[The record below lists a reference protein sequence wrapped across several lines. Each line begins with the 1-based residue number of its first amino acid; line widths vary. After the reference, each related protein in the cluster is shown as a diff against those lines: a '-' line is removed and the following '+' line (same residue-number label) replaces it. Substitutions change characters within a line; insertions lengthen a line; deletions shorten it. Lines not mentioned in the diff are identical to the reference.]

1 MSLSALILGLSG
13 LELTPDER
21 ALFSE
26 LRPWG
31 FILFKRNCDTKGQ
44 VRRLTD
50 ELRALTGRET
60 TPILIDQEGGRVAR
74 LRPPEWRLPPPAW
87 TFAEIYER
95 DVETAEEAAALN
107 SRLIAED
114 LREIGVNVSC
124 SPCIDLL
131 HDEGHGIIGDRAL
144 GREPHQIISLARAV
158 AQGLMDGGV
167 LPVIKHIPGH
177 GRAKA
182 DSHLELPVLDTPHEE
197 LSRSDFVPFRSL
209 NDMPMGM
216 TAHVVYNAIDDER
229 CATWSSRLI
238 HNVIRGEIGFDGLLM
253 SDDVG
258 MNALTG
264 GFNERT
270 YRSLVAGC
278 DVALHCSGDLAEM
291 QEVAKGSR
299 ALEGDAA
306 RRAEA
311 ALDRIAPPSDF
322 EPEQGAA
329 RLAHLMGGGTAIV

>member
-1 MSLSALILGLSG
+1 MTSALILGLAG

-21 ALFSE
+21 AFFTE
-26 LRPWG
+26 LQPWG
-31 FILFKRNCDTKGQ
+31 YILFKRNCTSKAQ
-44 VRRLTD
+44 VLRLTD
-50 ELRALTGRET
+50 QLRAVSGRADV
-60 TPILIDQEGGRVAR
+60 PILIDQEGGRVAR
-74 LRPPEWRLPPPAW
+74 LRPPVWRLPPPAW
-87 TFAEIYER
+87 SFAEIYER

-107 SRLIAED
+107 SRLIAAE
-114 LREIGVNVSC
+114 LAEIGVNVSC

-131 HDEGHGIIGDRAL
+131 NEQGHDIIGDRAL
-144 GREPHQIISLARAV
+144 GREPHQISTLARAV
-158 AQGLMDGGV
+158 AQGLLDGGV

-177 GRAKA
+177 GRARS
-182 DSHLELPVLDTPHEE
+182 DSHLELPVLDTEHEE

-209 NDMPMGM
+209 NDMPMAM
-216 TAHVVYNAIDDER
+216 TAHVVYSAIDDER

-264 GFNERT
+264 GFDERT
-270 YRSLVAGC
+270 YRALVAGC
-278 DVALHCSGDLAEM
+278 DVALHCSGDLTEM

-306 RRAEA
+306 RRAAA

-322 EPEQGAA
+322 DPEQGGA
-329 RLAHLMGGGTAIV
+329 RLAHLLSGGTAIV

>member
-1 MSLSALILGLSG
+1 MTSALILGLSG
-13 LELTPDER
+13 LTLTPEER
-21 ALFSE
+21 AFFAE
-26 LRPWG
+26 LQPWG
-31 FILFKRNCDTKGQ
+31 FILFKRNCESKAQ
-44 VRRLTD
+44 VLQLTD
-50 ELRALTGRET
+50 ALRSLTGRDD

-74 LRPPEWRLPPPAW
+74 LRPPVWRLPPPAW
-87 TFAEIYER
+87 TFAELYAR

-107 SRLIAED
+107 SRLIADE

-124 SPCIDLL
+124 SPCVDLL
-131 HDEGHGIIGDRAL
+131 HDDGHGIIGDRAL
-144 GREPHQIISLARAV
+144 GRDPHQIISLARAV
-158 AQGLMDGGV
+158 AEGLMDGGV

-182 DSHLELPVLDTPHEE
+182 DSHLELPVLDTAHEE

-209 NDMPMGM
+209 NDMPMAM
-216 TAHVVYNAIDDER
+216 TAHVVYAAIDDER

-238 HNVIRGEIGFDGLLM
+238 HTVIRGEIGFDGLLM

-264 GFNERT
+264 GFDERT
-270 YRSLVAGC
+270 YRALVAGC
-278 DVALHCSGDLAEM
+278 DVALHCSGDMGEM
-291 QEVAKGSR
+291 LEVAKGSR
-299 ALEGDAA
+299 ELEGDAA

-322 EPEQGAA
+322 DPEQGAA
-329 RLAHLMGGGTAIV
+329 RLAHLTSGGTAIA

>member
-1 MSLSALILGLSG
+1 MSLSSLILGLSG
-13 LELTPDER
+13 LALTTDER
-21 ALFSE
+21 ALFAE
-26 LRPWG
+26 LQPWG
-31 FILFKRNCDTKGQ
+31 YILFKRNCETKEQ
-44 VRRLTD
+44 ILRLTD
-50 ELRALTGRET
+50 ELRAISGRDNV
-60 TPILIDQEGGRVAR
+60 PILIDQEGGRVAR
-74 LRPPEWRLPPPAW
+74 LRPPVWRLPPPAW
-87 TFAEIYER
+87 NFADIYAR
-95 DVETAEEAAALN
+95 DVETAEEAASLN
-107 SRLIAED
+107 SRMIAAE

-124 SPCIDLL
+124 SPCVLLL
-131 HDEGHGIIGDRAL
+131 HEEGNGIIGDRTL
-144 GREPHQIISLARAV
+144 GRETNQIVQLARAV
-158 AQGLMDGGV
+158 AQVLMDGGV

-177 GRAKA
+177 GRAKS

-209 NDMPMGM
+209 NDMPMAM
-216 TAHVVYNAIDDER
+216 TAHVVFSAIDDER

-264 GFNERT
+264 GYNERT

-291 QEVAKGSR
+291 QDVAKGSR

-306 RRAEA
+306 RRAGA

-322 EPEQGAA
+322 DPEQGAA
-329 RLAHLMGGGTAIV
+329 RLAHLMGGGTAIA

>member
-1 MSLSALILGLSG
+1 MNSALILGLSG
-13 LELTPDER
+13 LALTPEER
-21 ALFSE
+21 AFFAE
-26 LRPWG
+26 LQPWG
-31 FILFKRNCDTKGQ
+31 YILFKRNCESKAQ
-44 VRRLTD
+44 VLRLTD
-50 ELRALTGRET
+50 ELRSLSGRENV
-60 TPILIDQEGGRVAR
+60 PILIDQEGGRVAR
-74 LRPPEWRLPPPAW
+74 LRPPVWRLTPPAW

-107 SRLIAED
+107 SRLIAAE

-144 GREPHQIISLARAV
+144 GREPHQIATLARSV
-158 AQGLMDGGV
+158 AEGLMDGGV

-177 GRAKA
+177 GRAKS
-182 DSHLELPVLDTPHEE
+182 DSHLELPVLDTEHEE

-209 NDMPMGM
+209 NDMPMAM
-216 TAHVVYNAIDDER
+216 TAHVVYSAIDDER

-238 HNVIRGEIGFDGLLM
+238 HNVIRGEIGFDGVLM

-264 GFNERT
+264 GFDERT

-278 DVALHCSGDLAEM
+278 DVALHCSGDMAEM
-291 QEVAKGSR
+291 VEVAKGSR

-322 EPEQGAA
+322 DPEQGAA
-329 RLAHLMGGGTAIV
+329 RLAHLTSGGTAIV

>member
-1 MSLSALILGLSG
+1 MPQSALILGFSG

-21 ALFSE
+21 AFFNE
-26 LRPWG
+26 LQPWG
-31 FILFKRNCDTKGQ
+31 YIVFKRNIETKEQ
-44 VRRLTD
+44 VLRLTD
-50 ELRALTGRET
+50 SLRAISGRADV
-60 TPILIDQEGGRVAR
+60 PILIDQEGGRVAR
-74 LRPPEWRLPPPAW
+74 LRPPVWRLPPPAW

-107 SRLIAED
+107 SRLIAAE
-114 LREIGVNVSC
+114 LREIGINVSC

-131 HDEGHGIIGDRAL
+131 HDDGHGIIGDRAL
-144 GREPHQIISLARAV
+144 GREPHQIVQLARAV
-158 AQGLMDGGV
+158 AEGLMDGGV

-177 GRAKA
+177 GRAKT
-182 DSHLELPVLDTPHEE
+182 DSHLELPVLDTEHEE

-209 NDMPMGM
+209 NDMPMAM
-216 TAHVVYNAIDDER
+216 TAHVVYTAIDDER

-258 MNALTG
+258 MSALAG
-264 GFNERT
+264 GFDERT

-291 QEVAKGSR
+291 QDVAKGSR
-299 ALEGDAA
+299 TLEGDAA

-322 EPEQGAA
+322 DPEQGAA
-329 RLAHLMGGGTAIV
+329 RLAHLTGGGTAIV

>member
-1 MSLSALILGLSG
+1 MNSALILGLSG
-13 LELTPDER
+13 LALTPEER
-21 ALFSE
+21 AFFAE
-26 LRPWG
+26 LQPWG
-31 FILFKRNCDTKGQ
+31 FILFKRNCESKEQ
-44 VRRLTD
+44 VLRLTD
-50 ELRALTGRET
+50 ELRALSGRSNV
-60 TPILIDQEGGRVAR
+60 PILIDQEGGRVAR
-74 LRPPEWRLPPPAW
+74 LRPPVWRLPPPAW

-107 SRLIAED
+107 SRLIAAE

-144 GREPHQIISLARAV
+144 GREPHQIVQLARAV
-158 AQGLMDGGV
+158 AEGLMDGGV

-177 GRAKA
+177 GRAKS
-182 DSHLELPVLDTPHEE
+182 DSHEELPVLEAPHEE

-209 NDMPMGM
+209 NDMPMAM
-216 TAHVVYNAIDDER
+216 TAHVVYTAIDDER

-238 HNVIRGEIGFDGLLM
+238 HSVIRGEIGFDGLLM

-264 GFNERT
+264 GFDERT
-270 YRSLVAGC
+270 YRALVAGC
-278 DVALHCSGDLAEM
+278 DVALHCSGDMGEM
-291 QEVAKGSR
+291 AEVAKGSR

-322 EPEQGAA
+322 DPEQGAA
-329 RLAHLMGGGTAIV
+329 RLAHLISGGTAIV